1 MVPLSAAVDQLMA
14 DNSLALEL
22 THPIRLVC
30 LAVIPV
36 LLYYFWRSLVD
47 FPRWQ
52 RSVSLAVRTV
62 IVLLLVLALAGLTLL
77 RPTTEQFVV
86 FIVDRSTSVGDESTR
101 AANTFL
107 DEALTKASGNKFA
120 ILPFAKEPGQLQT
133 TPTRSVSEGSTQARS
148 ASEGPSTP
156 EQPSPVSQGTNIESA
171 LEAAV
176 ASLPPGYVPSVV
188 LLSDGNETLGDG
200 LKAALKAGL
209 PISTVPLATRNEP
222 EVQVAGV
229 TLPAQVRQGEPFYV
243 EVAINS
249 NHDDEGI
256 VTVYRGPHEVVR
268 ETRAIKKGEN
278 RFRFQ
283 QTVTSERLAHY
294 TARIQG
300 LKSDTL
306 LDNNT
311 ESGLV
316 FTSGKPKVLIVES
329 DPKLIRELTF
339 ALEQEDI
346 QVDLRP
352 PTGMP
357 DNLADLQNY
366 ELLILSNVPATA
378 LTQRQMEVARS
389 YVQDLG
395 GGFMMLGGEQ
405 SFGLGGYYKSVLEE
419 ILPVRS
425 DFEKEKE
432 KPSLGMAIVIDKSG
446 SMGGDKIEMAKTAA
460 RQAVE
465 LLGNSDQVAVI
476 AFDGDTY
483 VMSEMQSAGNKGR
496 ISDEISRI
504 DAGGGTVM
512 YPAMERA
519 YEMLVATPARLKHV
533 IILTDG
539 ISMPGDF
546 LGLAS
551 TMQSARITCSTVA
564 VGNDADKNL
573 LEEVAR
579 TGQGRFYITDDPAAI
594 PQIFAKETVTAS
606 KSAIDEQP
614 FVPQVVRTTQTF
626 ADIDLENA
634 PFLLGYVMARPK
646 PTCEVILATEKG
658 DPLLVWWRYGLGMTV
673 AFTSDAKARW
683 SAEWLTWPGYTKFWS
698 QLVRHTMRKSDAKGV
713 AVEVAQRGGRATLT
727 LDAIDPAGRFINAA
741 ETEMAI
747 IDPQL
752 ATKKLPLNQT
762 APGRYVADFETPL
775 SGPYHLELTQKV
787 GGQVLYQQ
795 SRGISVGYSDELRLK
810 PTNETLLKSIADAS
824 SGKHQIAAADV
835 FASTGRT
842 ARRPTPLWPWLVTA
856 ATLLLVLDV
865 ALRRIDLSLFDRQ
878 RSNAIPALRSH
889 TAAQGH
895 RGNGASRQRSRPTPV
910 R

>member
-1 MVPLSAAVDQLMA
+1 MA

-22 THPIRLVC
+22 THPVRLIC
-30 LAVIPV
+30 LAVVPV
-36 LLYYFWRSLVD
+36 LLYYFYRSLVD

-52 RSVSLAVRTV
+52 RSVSLAIRTALV
-62 IVLLLVLALAGLTLL
+62 VLLVLALAGLTLL

-86 FIVDRSTSVGDESTR
+86 FAVDRSTSVGEESTR
-101 AANTFL
+101 AADKFL
-107 DEALTKASGNKFA
+107 DEALAAAGGNKFA
-120 ILPFAKEPGQLQT
+120 ILPFAKEPGQPTQ
-133 TPTRSVSEGSTQARS
+133 TRSISEGQILARS
-148 ASEGPSTP
+148 ASEGNSPSTSP
-156 EQPSPVSQGTNIESA
+156 QPNAATQGTHIEAA

-188 LLSDGNETLGDG
+188 LVSDGNETLGDA
-200 LKAALKAGL
+200 LKASLKAGL
-209 PISTVPLATRNEP
+209 PISTVPLATRSEP
-222 EVQVAGV
+222 EVQVSAV

-243 EVAINS
+243 EVVINS
-249 NHDDEGI
+249 NHDDEGV
-256 VTVYRGPHEVVR
+256 VTVYRGAHEVVR
-268 ETRAIKKGEN
+268 ETRALKKGEN

-294 TARIQG
+294 TARVQG

-378 LTQRQMEVARS
+378 LTQRQMEIART

-432 KPSLGMAIVIDKSG
+432 KPSLAMALVIDKSG
-446 SMGGDKIEMAKTAA
+446 SMGGEKIEMAKTAA
-460 RQAVE
+460 RSAVE
-465 LLGNSDQVAVI
+465 LLGNADQVCVI

-539 ISMPGDF
+539 ISAPGDF

-551 TMQSARITCSTVA
+551 TMQAARITCSTVA
-564 VGNDADKNL
+564 IGNDADKDL
-573 LEEVAR
+573 LEEIAR

-646 PTCEVILATEKG
+646 PTCEVILSSEKG

-683 SAEWLTWPGYTKFWS
+683 AAEWLTWPGYSKFWA
-698 QLVRHTMRKSDAKGV
+698 QLVRHTMRKSEAKGV
-713 AVEVAQRGGRATLT
+713 AVEVVQRGGRATLT

-741 ETEMAI
+741 ETEMTL
-747 IDPQL
+747 IDPRL
-752 ATKKLPLNQT
+752 ATSKIPMNQT

-810 PTNETLLKSIADAS
+810 PTNETLLKSIAES
-824 SGKHQIAAADV
+824 SGGKYQITADDV

-856 ATLLLVLDV
+856 AAVLLVLDV
-865 ALRRIDLSLFDRQ
+865 ALRRIDLSLISRRQ
-878 RSNAIPALRSH
+878 SASLRTTEIS
-889 TAAQGH
+889 H
-895 RGNGASRQRSRPTPV
+895 RGTEAQ
-910 R
+910 

>member
-1 MVPLSAAVDQLMA
+1 MDG
-14 DNSLALEL
+14 NTLALEL
-22 THPIRLVC
+22 THPARLVC
-30 LAVIPV
+30 LAVLPV
-36 LLYYFWRSLVD
+36 LAWIFIRSLVD
-47 FPRWQ
+47 FPYWQ
-52 RSVSLAVRTV
+52 RIVSLALRSL
-62 IVLLLVLALAGLTLL
+62 IVVLLVLALAGLTLL
-77 RPTTEQFVV
+77 KETSEKYVV
-86 FIVDRSTSVGDESTR
+86 FVVDRSTSVGDESTR
-101 AANTFL
+101 AADKFL
-107 DEALTKASGNKFA
+107 EDALTNVGANKYS
-120 ILPFAKEPGQLQT
+120 ILPFASEPGQMQQ
-133 TPTRSVSEGSTQARS
+133 SVAAVE
-148 ASEGPSTP
+148 
-156 EQPSPVSQGTNIESA
+156 IESNESDPQKAKALRDGTRIDAA

-176 ASLPPGYVPSVV
+176 AAIPPGYVPSVV
-188 LLSDGNETLGDG
+188 LVSDGNETLGDA
-200 LKAALKAGL
+200 LKASLTAGL
-209 PISTVPLATRNEP
+209 PISTVPLATRSDP
-222 EVQVAGV
+222 EVQLAAVS
-229 TLPAQVRQGEPFYV
+229 LPAQVRQGEPFNV
-243 EVAINS
+243 EVVINA
-249 NHDDEGI
+249 NHDDEGT
-256 VTVYRGPHEVVR
+256 VTVYRGAHEVVR

-294 TARIQG
+294 TARVQG
-300 LKSDTL
+300 LKNDTL
-306 LDNNT
+306 LDNNS

-316 FTSGKPKVLIVES
+316 FTSGKPRVLIIES

-378 LTQRQMEVARS
+378 LSQRQMEVARTF
-389 YVQDLG
+389 VQDLG

-432 KPSLGMAIVIDKSG
+432 KPSLGMVLVIDKSG

-460 RQAVE
+460 RSAVE

-483 VMSEMQSAGNKGR
+483 VMSDMQSAANKLRIADEIGR
-496 ISDEISRI
+496 IE
-504 DAGGGTVM
+504 AGGGTSM

-519 YEMLVATPARLKHV
+519 YELLAATPARLKHV

-539 ISMPGDF
+539 ISEPGDF
-546 LGLAS
+546 LGVAA

-564 VGNDADKNL
+564 IGEGADKDL
-573 LEEVAR
+573 LEEISR
-579 TGQGRFYITDDPAAI
+579 TGQGRFYVTDDPAAI

-606 KSAIDEQP
+606 KSAINEQP
-614 FVPQVVRTTQTF
+614 FVPQIVRTTQTF
-626 ADIDLENA
+626 ADLDLENS

-646 PTCEVILATEKG
+646 PTCEVILASEKG

-683 SAEWLTWPGYTKFWS
+683 AAEWLTWPGYAKFWA
-698 QLVRHTMRKSDAKGV
+698 QLVRHAMRKSDAKGV
-713 AVEVAQRGGRATLT
+713 AVEVNQRGGRAMLT
-727 LDAIDPAGRFINAA
+727 LDAIDAAGRFINAA
-741 ETEMAI
+741 ETEMTI

-752 ATKKLPLNQT
+752 GTKKIPLNQS
-762 APGRYVADFETPL
+762 APGRYVADFGTPL
-775 SGPYHLELTQKV
+775 AGAYHLELTQKV

-810 PTNETLLKSIADAS
+810 PTNETLLKSIAEVSGGNFKIS
-824 SGKHQIAAADV
+824 SDEV
-835 FASTGRT
+835 FAPTQST
-842 ARRPTPLWPWLVTA
+842 ARRPTPLWPWLVSA
-856 ATLLLVLDV
+856 AALLLVIDV
-865 ALRRIDLSLFDRQ
+865 ALRRIDLSLTLGRQNQDKQSVKPPSFTKQ
-878 RSNAIPALRSH
+878 RSA
-889 TAAQGH
+889 TAKNKVA
-895 RGNGASRQRSRPTPV
+895 V
-910 R
+910 